1 MAGILIVE
9 DEGLV
14 SMNTEMM
21 LESIG
26 HSVIGVVASAEE
38 ALELLQTVTPEMIL
52 LDIRLQGEL
61 SGIDLARKINA
72 SSDILIVYMTA
83 YTDIDNMRDIDT
95 TRHMGILRK
104 PFTPDQLRARID
116 AIERSIEQ
124 GSH

>member
-38 ALELLQTVTPEMIL
+38 ALELLQTVTPDMIL
-52 LDIRLQGEL
+52 LDIRLQGEM

-72 SSDILIVYMTA
+72 SSDIPIVYMTA
-83 YTDIDNMRDIDT
+83 YADIDNMRNIDT

-104 PFTPDQLRARID
+104 PFTPDHLRARID
-116 AIERSIEQ
+116 AVKRANSQI
-124 GSH
+124 SH